1 MSVLAGAK
9 GNDVILCVDDDVVL
23 VRLMQK
29 LFSRRGY
36 VVEHA
41 ADTVN
46 GLAKVKRGGVA
57 AVILDHDLGGS
68 SGMDFLRAL
77 RDARESPPVVYV
89 TASSELSVAV
99 EALKLGAVD
108 FVVKTVGPDF
118 EVQLVAALEQSL
130 ERAKLLREKE
140 QAESEVREE
149 RDRAVALLDEVNHRV
164 ANSLAL
170 VASLVRMQA
179 AAVPEASAKSVLAET
194 QARIAAIAN
203 LHRSLYTAEDVRTVD
218 LAAYLTA
225 LVDELRQSI
234 AANQTAVLAVA
245 AADART
251 TTDRAVAIGMIVTE
265 LITNAVKYAYPDGG
279 GEVRLRLERDPAGGL
294 VLAVEDDGVGLIG
307 NEARVAGLGGK
318 IVGAMARS
326 LDTELEYGARPKG
339 PEENDRDGDKRRR
352 DHANDFELRFDRSRH
367 RELSRNGCRPVERG

>member
-1 MSVLAGAK
+1 MSRLAEANR
-9 GNDVILCVDDDVVL
+9 NDVILCIDDDVAL
-23 VRLMQK
+23 VQLARN

-36 VVEHA
+36 LVEHA
-41 ADTVN
+41 ADTVA
-46 GLAKVKRGGVA
+46 GFAKVKRGGVA
-57 AVILDHDLGGS
+57 AIILDHDLGAS
-68 SGMDFLRAL
+68 SAMNFLRTL
-77 RDARESPPVVYV
+77 RDAQNSPPVVYV

-99 EALKLGAVD
+99 EALKSGAVD

-130 ERAKLLREKE
+130 DRARLLREKE

-149 RDRAVALLDEVNHRV
+149 RDRAIALLDEVNHRV

-170 VASLVRMQA
+170 VGSLVRMQA

-203 LHRSLYTAEDVRTVD
+203 LHRSLYAAEDVRTVD

-234 AANQTAVLAVA
+234 AANQTAVLTVA
-245 AADART
+245 AVNART

-294 VLAVEDDGVGLIG
+294 VLAVEDDGIGLVGNAAG
-307 NEARVAGLGGK
+307 VAGLGGK

-326 LDTELEYGARPKG
+326 LDTELEYGVRPKG
-339 PEENDRDGDKRRR
+339 TR
-352 DHANDFELRFDRSRH
+352 AFLR
-367 RELSRNGCRPVERG
+367 LSPDLFIDPPAA

>member
-1 MSVLAGAK
+1 MSRLADAE
-9 GNDVILCVDDDVVL
+9 GNGVILCVDDDVVL
-23 VRLMQK
+23 VPFVQK

-41 ADTVN
+41 ADAVA
-46 GLAKVKRGGVA
+46 GLERVKRGGVA
-57 AVILDHDLGGS
+57 AIILDHDLGAS
-68 SGMDFLRAL
+68 TGMDFLRTL
-77 RDARESPPVVYV
+77 RNAQESAPVVYV

-99 EALKLGAVD
+99 EALKLGAID
-108 FVVKTVGPDF
+108 FVVKTVSPDF

-130 ERAKLLREKE
+130 ERAKMQREKE

-179 AAVPEASAKSVLAET
+179 AAVPEASAKSALAET
-194 QARIAAIAN
+194 QVRIAAIAN

-225 LVDELRQSI
+225 LVEELRQSI
-234 AANQTAVLAVA
+234 AANQTAVLTVA
-245 AADART
+245 AVSARAT
-251 TTDRAVAIGMIVTE
+251 TERAVAIGMIVTE

-279 GEVRLRLERDPAGGL
+279 GEVRLRLDRNPAGGL
-294 VLAVEDDGVGLIG
+294 VLAVEDDGVGLTG
-307 NEARVAGLGGK
+307 DEARVAGLGGK

-326 LDTELEYGARPKG
+326 LSTELEYGARPKG
-339 PEENDRDGDKRRR
+339 TR
-352 DHANDFELRFDRSRH
+352 AFLRLNPDLF
-367 RELSRNGCRPVERG
+367 V

>member
-1 MSVLAGAK
+1 MNSLAGVDR
-9 GNDVILCVDDDVVL
+9 NDVILCIDDDVAL
-23 VRLMQK
+23 VRLMQR

-36 VVEHA
+36 LVEHA
-41 ADTVN
+41 SDAAIGV
-46 GLAKVKRGGVA
+46 ARVERGGVA
-57 AVILDHDLGGS
+57 AVILDHDLGAS
-68 SGMDFLRAL
+68 SGMDFLRSL
-77 RDARESPPVVYV
+77 RDMRESPAIVYV

-130 ERAKLLREKE
+130 QRAKLLREKE

-170 VASLVRMQA
+170 VGSLVRMQA

-194 QARIAAIAN
+194 QARMAAIAN
-203 LHRSLYTAEDVRTVD
+203 LHRSLYIAEDVRAVD

-234 AANQTAVLAVA
+234 AANQTAVLVVDAVN
-245 AADART
+245 ART

-265 LITNAVKYAYPDGG
+265 LITNAVKYAYPNGG
-279 GEVRLRLERDPAGGL
+279 GEVRLQLKRSPAGSL

-307 NEARVAGLGGK
+307 GEARVVGLGGK

-326 LDTELEYGARPKG
+326 LSSELEYGARPKG
-339 PEENDRDGDKRRR
+339 TRAFLRLSPDLFIDSPGGARDVAAG
-352 DHANDFELRFDRSRH
+352 ASPPF
-367 RELSRNGCRPVERG
+367 

>member
-1 MSVLAGAK
+1 MSRLADVDR
-9 GNDVILCVDDDVVL
+9 NDVILCIDDDVVL
-23 VRLMQK
+23 VRLMQR

-41 ADTVN
+41 EGAVT
-46 GLAKVKRGGVA
+46 GLARVERGEVA
-57 AVILDHDLGGS
+57 AVILDHDLGAS
-68 SGMDFLRAL
+68 SGIEFLRTL
-77 RDARESPPVVYV
+77 RDMREPPPVVYV

-118 EVQLVAALEQSL
+118 QVQLMAALEQSL
-130 ERAKLLREKE
+130 QRAKLLREKE
-140 QAESEVREE
+140 QAASEVREE

-170 VASLVRMQA
+170 VGSLVRMQA

-218 LAAYLTA
+218 VAAYLTG

-234 AANQTAVLAVA
+234 AANQTAVLSVDAVK
-245 AADART
+245 ART
-251 TTDRAVAIGMIVTE
+251 TTDRAVSIGMIVTE
-265 LITNAVKYAYPDGG
+265 LITNAVKYAYPNGG
-279 GEVRLRLERDPAGGL
+279 GEVRLRLEPNPAGGAL
-294 VLAVEDDGVGLIG
+294 LAVEDDGVGIVDS
-307 NEARVAGLGGK
+307 EARVAGLGGK

-326 LDTELEYGARPKG
+326 LGTELEYGSRQKG
-339 PEENDRDGDKRRR
+339 TRAFLRLNSDLFI
-352 DHANDFELRFDRSRH
+352 DFPP
-367 RELSRNGCRPVERG
+367 G

>member
-245 AADART
+245 AANART

-339 PEENDRDGDKRRR
+339 TR
-352 DHANDFELRFDRSRH
+352 AFLRLNPDLFID
-367 RELSRNGCRPVERG
+367 LPPG

>member
-1 MSVLAGAK
+1 MSRLVDVN
-9 GNDVILCVDDDVVL
+9 GNDVILCIDDDVVL

-36 VVEHA
+36 AVEHA
-41 ADTVN
+41 ADAASGRARVE
-46 GLAKVKRGGVA
+46 RGGVA
-57 AVILDHDLGGS
+57 AVILDHDLGAS
-68 SGMDFLRAL
+68 SGMEFLRNL
-77 RDARESPPVVYV
+77 RDMRGPPPVVYV

-118 EVQLVAALEQSL
+118 EVQLMAALEQSL
-130 ERAKLLREKE
+130 QRARLLREKE

-170 VASLVRMQA
+170 VGSLVRMQA

-218 LAAYLTA
+218 VAAYLTA

-234 AANQTAVLAVA
+234 AANQTAILSVEA
-245 AADART
+245 AKART
-251 TTDRAVAIGMIVTE
+251 TTDRAVSIGMIVTE
-265 LITNAVKYAYPDGG
+265 LITNAVKYAYPKGG
-279 GEVRLRLERDPAGGL
+279 GEVRLRLERNPAGGAL
-294 VLAVEDDGVGLIG
+294 LTVEDDGVGFVDS
-307 NEARVAGLGGK
+307 EAKVAGLGGK
-318 IVGAMARS
+318 IVGSMARS
-326 LDTELEYGARPKG
+326 LGTELEYEGRRKG
-339 PEENDRDGDKRRR
+339 TR
-352 DHANDFELRFDRSRH
+352 AFLRLNPDLFIDS
-367 RELSRNGCRPVERG
+367 PPA